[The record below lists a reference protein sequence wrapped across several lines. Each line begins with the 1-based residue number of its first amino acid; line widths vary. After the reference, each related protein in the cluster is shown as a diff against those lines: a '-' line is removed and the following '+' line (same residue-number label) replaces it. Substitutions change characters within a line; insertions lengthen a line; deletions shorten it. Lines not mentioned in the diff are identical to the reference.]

1 MKLYLF
7 ENKALR
13 EVSHSQ
19 LKITWRCGLKAL
31 FSNIKLF
38 RTKQVYSLISNNKAW
53 HSVFSFYGLPEGI
66 SKGWFKICTVIS
78 NLVAQKILFH
88 LRFYYENWIWHA
100 ILISQILFLMI
111 YLLIHYCYHHGIIL
125 FDAWVV
131 MDVMCSARI
140 AKYGPLLSSLLFF

>member
-31 FSNIKLF
+31 FLNIKLF

-88 LRFYYENWIWHA
+88 LRFYYENWIWHT
-100 ILISQILFLMI
+100 ILISQILF
-111 YLLIHYCYHHGIIL
+111 
-125 FDAWVV
+125 FD
-131 MDVMCSARI
+131 DLSS
-140 AKYGPLLSSLLFF
+140 YSLLLSSRNYSFWCMSRDGCYVYR

>member
-88 LRFYYENWIWHA
+88 LRFYYENWIWHT
-100 ILISQILFLMI
+100 ILISQILFFYDLSS
-111 YLLIHYCYHHGIIL
+111 YSL
-125 FDAWVV
+125 
-131 MDVMCSARI
+131 
-140 AKYGPLLSSLLFF
+140 LLSSRNYSFWCMSRDGCYV

>member
-88 LRFYYENWIWHA
+88 LRFYYENWIWHT
-100 ILISQILFLMI
+100 ILISQILF
-111 YLLIHYCYHHGIIL
+111 
-125 FDAWVV
+125 FD
-131 MDVMCSARI
+131 DLSS
-140 AKYGPLLSSLLFF
+140 YSLLLSSRNYSFWCMSRDGCYV

>member
-100 ILISQILFLMI
+100 ILISQILF
-111 YLLIHYCYHHGIIL
+111 
-125 FDAWVV
+125 FD
-131 MDVMCSARI
+131 DLSS
-140 AKYGPLLSSLLFF
+140 YSLLLSSRNYSFWCMSRDGCYV

>member
-7 ENKALR
+7 ENKVLR

-100 ILISQILFLMI
+100 ILISQILF
-111 YLLIHYCYHHGIIL
+111 
-125 FDAWVV
+125 FD
-131 MDVMCSARI
+131 DLSS
-140 AKYGPLLSSLLFF
+140 YSLLLSSRNYSFWCMSRDGCYV

>member
-88 LRFYYENWIWHA
+88 LRFYYENWIWHT
-100 ILISQILFLMI
+100 ILISQILF
-111 YLLIHYCYHHGIIL
+111 
-125 FDAWVV
+125 FD
-131 MDVMCSARI
+131 DPSS
-140 AKYGPLLSSLLFF
+140 YSLLLSSRNYSFWCMSRDGCYV

>member
-88 LRFYYENWIWHA
+88 LRFYYENWIWHT
-100 ILISQILFLMI
+100 ILISQILF
-111 YLLIHYCYHHGIIL
+111 
-125 FDAWVV
+125 FD
-131 MDVMCSARI
+131 DLSS
-140 AKYGPLLSSLLFF
+140 YSLLLSSRNYSFWCMSRGGCYV

>member
-88 LRFYYENWIWHA
+88 LRFYYENWIWHT
-100 ILISQILFLMI
+100 ILISQILF
-111 YLLIHYCYHHGIIL
+111 
-125 FDAWVV
+125 FD
-131 MDVMCSARI
+131 DLSS
-140 AKYGPLLSSLLFF
+140 YSLLLSSRNYSFWCMGRDGCYV